1 MSILEE
7 ILAQVQELPTRVPP
21 QEAEEDMDA
30 DMELHT
36 MLLMEIF
43 KSVTKIEAQ
52 MGMLD
57 SPSNPPAM
65 TFNTNPVTDAI
76 LMDNPAQ

>member
-1 MSILEE
+1 MSVLEE
-7 ILAQVQELPTRVPP
+7 ILAKVEELPTRVPP
-21 QEAEEDMDA
+21 QEVEEEDT

-43 KSVTKIEAQ
+43 KSVTKIEAEL
-52 MGMLD
+52 GMLGAL
-57 SPSNPPAM
+57 SNPPAM